1 MANYTVKQIP
11 NPSGKVKANGK
22 DKYRYIV
29 VDSETGDILDNAQGY
44 GYKSIDNAHKAY
56 CYKLNRFS
64 QNNNQN

>member
-44 GYKSIDNAHKAY
+44 GYKSIEKAY
-56 CYKLNRFS
+56 KGYAYKMYHFS
-64 QNNNQN
+64 AKSQ

>member
-1 MANYTVKQIP
+1 MANYTVIQIP

-44 GYKSIDNAHKAY
+44 GYKSENNAHKGY
-56 CYKLNRFS
+56 WYKLKRFS